1 MTAAK
6 EDIVEMVRLEVSLQ
20 TFESGESNAGR
31 GPSTKNGISKN
42 YYEQQRVAKEFG
54 DQLFSGI
61 VEQTRSVA
69 HLVDQSASHRADK
82 EVRAAN
88 KRTKRSKEFI
98 KSLEL
103 AKRYK
108 LHVTYVD
115 YRTEVNCRFI
125 CRCQNDEFVVTI
137 AHKPSCVK
145 SGDLC
150 KYTKNG
156 TQVCSHT
163 LWVILNKLRLHEDDE
178 RLMQV
183 AS

>member
-1 MTAAK
+1 M
-6 EDIVEMVRLEVSLQ
+6 
-20 TFESGESNAGR
+20 
-31 GPSTKNGISKN
+31 
-42 YYEQQRVAKEFG
+42 
-54 DQLFSGI
+54 
-61 VEQTRSVA
+61 
-69 HLVDQSASHRADK
+69 DQSASHRADK

-103 AKRYK
+103 ARRYR
-108 LHVTYVD
+108 LQMTYGD

-156 TQVCSHT
+156 TQVCSRI
-163 LWVILNKLRLHEDDE
+163 LWVIRNKLRLNEEDK

-183 AS
+183 AYTTTKLKDMLSKVKENQLAPMYFNTSIKRY